1 MCTFVGVFVCAYV
14 CVSACVCVCVRE
26 CVYRY
31 GSNSNVVLKSLYVL
45 SLFPA
50 LPFLLEVL
58 DS

>member
-1 MCTFVGVFVCAYV
+1 MLNYLCEVQI
-14 CVSACVCVCVRE
+14 
-26 CVYRY
+26 Y
-31 GSNSNVVLKSLYVL
+31 GSNSNVVLQSLYVL